1 MIQATACVYLTQEGK
16 EWSLAF
22 PAEPV
27 DADAV
32 AVYDENDEPI
42 YDEEL
47 AISAALYVS
56 NKMKGGE

>member
-1 MIQATACVYLTQEGK
+1 MIQATACVYLTMTPQG
-16 EWSLAF
+16 WAPAF
-22 PAEPV
+22 AEPV
-27 DADAV
+27 QADAV